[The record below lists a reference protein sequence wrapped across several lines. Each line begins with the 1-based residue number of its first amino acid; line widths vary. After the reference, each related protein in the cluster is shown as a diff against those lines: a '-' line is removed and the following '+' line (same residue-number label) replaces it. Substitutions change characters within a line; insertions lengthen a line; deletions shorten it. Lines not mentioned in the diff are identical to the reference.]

1 MISKWKFI
9 KDIKNWNVGRIFFS
23 KTRKLWGNRLR
34 KKIDWVEILIKR
46 DNDLQMVN
54 KIGNKIRFEII
65 R

>member
-9 KDIKNWNVGRIFFS
+9 KDIKNWNVGRIFFFQNEKIMGKS
-23 KTRKLWGNRLR
+23 F
-34 KKIDWVEILIKR
+34 KKKNSWVEILIKR